1 LEPGFSETANGRNG
15 EWAWP
20 YWSYRSYK
28 SYSWQGLSRLS
39 SPQCSHAPRI
49 EDEND
54 DEYEDEPPK
63 RQTPNAKRQTLPAN
77 REPFGW
83 RFLKSRDAFTEGESF
98 LLFCYLPD
106 LDRSPVEEHC

>member
-1 LEPGFSETANGRNG
+1 LEPGFSETACGRNG

-28 SYSWQGLSRLS
+28 SYSWQALSRLS

-54 DEYEDEPPK
+54 DEYEDEPPE
-63 RQTPNAKRQTLPAN
+63 RQTLPAN

-83 RFLKSRDAFTEGESF
+83 RFLKSRDAFTQGKSF